1 MAGFGAKVKLTV
13 DTSDKQRFNEQINS
27 MINQV
32 KISNKFTVLQ
42 KDMDRVRKDAQA
54 MLNKEQ
60 LILKVKKI
68 DCSAAVTDVKNQL
81 QGMLS
86 ALSVSNG
93 VNIIRRYQSS
103 SCRAPSEPLISLDT
117 LRSEAEEV
125 WSFYHC
131 IPDPNADVERI
142 ALHNIALEKLMQ
154 ECTPKE
160 IWLILTSVE
169 KRISQREAAKSLG
182 ISQTTYCRKVKAAK
196 EKALRIVLEVLE
208 TV

>member
-1 MAGFGAKVKLTV
+1 M
-13 DTSDKQRFNEQINS
+13 
-27 MINQV
+27 
-32 KISNKFTVLQ
+32 KF
-42 KDMDRVRKDAQA
+42 
-54 MLNKEQ
+54 
-60 LILKVKKI
+60 
-68 DCSAAVTDVKNQL
+68 
-81 QGMLS
+81 LS
-86 ALSVSNG
+86 AEQQKLAEENHNLIYAFMNRHHLDHDEYYGDMAEAYCIAVASFDNTRGNLSTLAYHAMHNRLKS
-93 VNIIRRYQSS
+93 IRRYQSIS
-103 SCRAPSEPLISLDT
+103 RRTPSEPVISLDT

-160 IWLILTSVE
+160 IQLILTAAE
-169 KRISQREAAKSLG
+169 KRISQREAAKLLG
-182 ISQTTYCRKVKAAK
+182 ISQTTYCRRVKAAK